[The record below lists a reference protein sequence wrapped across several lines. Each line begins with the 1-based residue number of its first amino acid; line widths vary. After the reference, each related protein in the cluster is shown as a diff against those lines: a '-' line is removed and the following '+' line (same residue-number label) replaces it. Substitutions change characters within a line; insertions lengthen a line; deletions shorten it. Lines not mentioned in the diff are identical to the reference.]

1 MFKVFSLRCRMS
13 TKNNLQSI
21 TIFQHSNH
29 PVQNV
34 PVQYDMNNSI
44 ATKAKLPSYYIY
56 ILSRIRKAEPPA
68 VLISEDLYLDKENLN
83 EANEWRKVLK
93 NLFSY
98 IEERA
103 S

>member
-1 MFKVFSLRCRMS
+1 MS

-56 ILSRIRKAEPPA
+56 ILSRIRKAEPPV

-83 EANEWRKVLK
+83 EAKEWLKVLK

>member
-1 MFKVFSLRCRMS
+1 MS

-68 VLISEDLYLDKENLN
+68 VLISEELYLDKENLN
-83 EANEWRKVLK
+83 EAKEWLKVLK

-98 IEERA
+98 IEEQA

>member
-1 MFKVFSLRCRMS
+1 MS

-56 ILSRIRKAEPPA
+56 ILIRIRKAEPPA

-83 EANEWRKVLK
+83 EAKEWLKVLK

-98 IEERA
+98 IEEQA